1 MPYQRSHLKNADRS
15 CLAGVGAVS
24 LLVMAT
30 VLIGAAFA
38 PTVAR
43 RGADRAHPTR
53 QVEQIR
59 QIAESFVRA
68 ASKRVRVQHEVPSAI
83 VALTRQSFVHGD
95 VLPSGWPGSGEASP
109 LTMLR
114 EGLLNLP
121 PPARVC

>member
-1 MPYQRSHLKNADRS
+1 MGIDKRNLVAVVV
-15 CLAGVGAVS
+15 LLWAG
-24 LLVMAT
+24 AT
-30 VLIGAAFA
+30 SFA
-38 PTVAR
+38 QNGDVER
-43 RGADRAHPTR
+43 FQR